1 MIPKDKRLWVMG
13 WFAITNQEL
22 HNTTEPIA
30 SIAVSNEIILIML
43 CSAAK
48 RYPSSMIAIV
58 HRSLIQARMASILVH

>member
-1 MIPKDKRLWVMG
+1 
-13 WFAITNQEL
+13 
-22 HNTTEPIA
+22 
-30 SIAVSNEIILIML
+30 ML